1 MDRVHKGYLQHNDI
15 SPGNVLL
22 HFPEDKVSE
31 VYIGVCDWGLASR
44 VCETT
49 PSRYGYPT
57 AEARTAAFKERGT
70 FVAPELWYTY
80 GKPNSET
87 SYETLRRRHLYTQ
100 AADAYSVGV
109 VANMIWK
116 DEDDFD
122 LFKDAAGKARFA
134 VALKELAN
142 PDPKNRSTLQLVH
155 ATLRAPPYNFQI
167 PECCYRKHI

>member
-15 SPGNVLL
+15 SAGNVLL

-31 VYIGVCDWGLASR
+31 VYIGVCDWSLASR

-57 AEARTAAFKERGT
+57 AEARTAAFKECGT

-87 SYETLRRRHLYTQ
+87 SYETLRRRHLYMQ

-116 DEDDFD
+116 NEDDFD

-134 VALKELAN
+134 VALKELTN

-155 ATLRAPPYNFQI
+155 ATLTAPPYNFQI